1 MLLTNRIGLIL
12 YEATSKR
19 AMLLIKAVYKEHLTL
34 ANESL
39 GHQIHVVK
47 ISNSRPIFIDCKLL
61 LRTDTHKHIHTIKW

>member
-19 AMLLIKAVYKEHLTL
+19 ATLLIKAVYNEHLTL

-39 GHQIHVVK
+39 GHQICVVK
-47 ISNSRPIFIDCKLL
+47 NK
-61 LRTDTHKHIHTIKW
+61 